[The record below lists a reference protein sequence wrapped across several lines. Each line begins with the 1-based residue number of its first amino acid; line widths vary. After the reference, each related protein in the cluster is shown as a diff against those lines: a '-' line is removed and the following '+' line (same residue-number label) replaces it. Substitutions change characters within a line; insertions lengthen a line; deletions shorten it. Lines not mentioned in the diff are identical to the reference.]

1 LRGSVTGTH
10 ALGAT
15 IRNTETRSL
24 VATEAHIARI
34 GDFEEDLTA
43 VWFQLLDEAL
53 ALSDPYH
60 QRRSLVKTEAA
71 TA

>member
-10 ALGAT
+10 GLGAT

-24 VATEAHIARI
+24 VATEAHIVRI
-34 GDFEEDLTA
+34 GDFEENLTA
-43 VWFQLLDEAL
+43 VWFQLFAEAL

-60 QRRSLVKTEAA
+60 QRMIVSKTEAT